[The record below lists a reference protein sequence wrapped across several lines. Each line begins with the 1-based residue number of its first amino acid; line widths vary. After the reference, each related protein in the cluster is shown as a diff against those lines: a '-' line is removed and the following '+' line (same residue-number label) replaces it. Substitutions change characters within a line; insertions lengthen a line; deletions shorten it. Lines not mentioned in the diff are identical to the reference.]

1 MNITQGKTVQA
12 RSRSF
17 RFSSLNGSLG
27 TAIATAALL
36 LGTTLSGTALA
47 ASSLSLDCHGKK
59 KDFMAEPASASE
71 LSVNVVDLTDT
82 EANLEQAAEGDD
94 ESLAPLLYLAP
105 RVASI
110 LDDVFEGEEDTAVTE
125 PATMAPMAE
134 SSDDAAAVTTEADD
148 TLTVQPALL
157 RIHRQMYRTDI

>member
-1 MNITQGKTVQA
+1 MNTTQGKTVQA
-12 RSRSF
+12 R
-17 RFSSLNGSLG
+17 LG
-27 TAIATAALL
+27 AAIATTAALL
-36 LGTTLSGTALA
+36 LGITLSGTALA

-59 KDFMAEPASASE
+59 KDFMAEPAPTSE

-82 EANLEQAAEGDD
+82 ETNLEQAAEGDD

-110 LDDVFEGEEDTAVTE
+110 LDDVFEGDEEDTAVTE

-134 SSDDAAAVTTEADD
+134 SSDDAAPVTTEADD
-148 TLTVQPALL
+148 ALTVQPALL